1 MQVTGVN
8 TFEEMIQKFSAQR
21 SNTQALQEEKR
32 QVRGHPWHDS
42 STNKGITVSLSL

>member
-1 MQVTGVN
+1 VVQVTGVN

-32 QVRGHPWHDS
+32 QVRGHSRHVASPQ
-42 STNKGITVSLSL
+42 G